1 LSNVLEDDPGTG
13 TADAEAPK
21 ESVRG
26 YRPELD
32 VVRFIAFL
40 LVFFHHVFYP
50 LFSTVFSGKPSPS
63 DNISLSTAR
72 ILNAYANSC
81 GMGMCLFFCLSA
93 YLITEILLQERQ
105 AAGAISVRRFY
116 LRRILRIWP
125 LYLFGIFIG
134 IAWAALIVS
143 RQQMIGFV
151 WYLLFA
157 GNIFCT
163 YGWWN
168 NPMALLWSISV
179 EEQFYLI
186 WPWAMRWFSR
196 RGLLWCALF
205 FIIVANI
212 TLFNL
217 GQHHANTDWEVWC
230 NTLVQFEMFATG
242 ILLALTRKRFQHSSV
257 LAGVILAVSGPVIWF
272 FACYLF
278 NIKGNGSSAIA
289 ISGIYLMIGYAM
301 IALGCAAVLHG
312 FCMIGPSY
320 MPRWVT
326 GLGKISYGLY
336 VYHYL
341 AIQLS
346 LVFFISL
353 HIPHASLFSV
363 FLALALTILAA
374 KLSYSRLESPFLRL
388 KRRFEIVHSR
398 PI

>member
-1 LSNVLEDDPGTG
+1 
-13 TADAEAPK
+13 
-21 ESVRG
+21 
-26 YRPELD
+26 
-32 VVRFIAFL
+32 
-40 LVFFHHVFYP
+40 
-50 LFSTVFSGKPSPS
+50 
-63 DNISLSTAR
+63 
-72 ILNAYANSC
+72 
-81 GMGMCLFFCLSA
+81 MGLCLFFCLSA

-105 AAGAISVRRFY
+105 TAGVVSVRRFY
-116 LRRILRIWP
+116 IRRILRIWP

-134 IAWAALIVS
+134 IAWAALILG
-143 RQQMIGFV
+143 RQQIIGFV

-157 GNIFCT
+157 GNIYCAA
-163 YGWWN
+163 YGWSI
-168 NPMALLWSISV
+168 NPMTPLWSISV

-186 WPWAMRWFSR
+186 WPWAMRRFSR
-196 RGLLWCALF
+196 RGLLLCALF
-205 FIIVANI
+205 FIVVANI

-217 GQHHANTDWEVWC
+217 GQHHANTGWEVWC

-242 ILLALTRKRFQHSSV
+242 ILLALARKRFQHSSV
-257 LAGVILAVSGPVIWF
+257 LAGVILAISGPVMWF
-272 FACYLF
+272 LSFYLLHAMQTPST
-278 NIKGNGSSAIA
+278 GTAS
-289 ISGIYLMIGYAM
+289 SGISLVIHYAM

-320 MPRWVT
+320 MPRWAT

-336 VYHYL
+336 VYHL
-341 AIQLS
+341 LMLQIS

-363 FLALALTILAA
+363 FLGLALTILAA